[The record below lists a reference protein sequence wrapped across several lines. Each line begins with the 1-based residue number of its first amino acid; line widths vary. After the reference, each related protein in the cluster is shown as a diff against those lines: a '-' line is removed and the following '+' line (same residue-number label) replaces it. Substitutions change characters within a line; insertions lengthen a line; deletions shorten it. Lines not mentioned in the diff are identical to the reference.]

1 MRNCNRENNTPVAK
15 VFDIVYTTCPIQD
28 LNQEASE
35 VISMVNLCEGG
46 GMGGGR
52 IVPSLL
58 LDEPQFYWNVR
69 LVVLGEMRRIEE
81 FKREKKDVK

>member
-1 MRNCNRENNTPVAK
+1 MLFRSVSQSRYP
-15 VFDIVYTTCPIQD
+15 
-28 LNQEASE
+28 
-35 VISMVNLCEGG
+35 EGG